1 MADFKLGKFLGRG
14 VERFCY
20 ENPLNPNTCLKVSK
34 KSFSKQ
40 TRREVSYFNLLKKRN
55 ITPSFMPKFIGL
67 HETDDSYILEQEY
80 FRSTDTVKVFTIQ
93 KYVSLASD
101 EGIAVLDK
109 LLADIKQEMLNYN
122 IIVCDLRTTNFLVL
136 VENELPSRVVIFD
149 GYGSP
154 EFIPLPNWFKCLG
167 NRKIERQWGKFMR
180 FYNIDKSRRTPT

>member
-20 ENPLNPNTCLKVSK
+20 ENLLNPDTCLKVSK

-109 LLADIKQEMLNYN
+109 LLADIKQEMLDRKSTRLN
-122 IIVCDLRTTNFLVL
+122 
-136 VENELPSRVVIFD
+136 SRH
-149 GYGSP
+149 
-154 EFIPLPNWFKCLG
+154 
-167 NRKIERQWGKFMR
+167 
-180 FYNIDKSRRTPT
+180 